1 MKSKILAAA
10 AVLTLGAGMAAADAM
25 TDTIEHDLARQ
36 GFKDIQFNTDDGQLT
51 VEARRGSQSIELVY
65 DTASGD
71 LISRDGQRTTGLDRA
86 EQVSGKSL
94 PQGRMDDDDDEADD
108 HPGRGRATA
117 DRNDREDDRGGE
129 DDDDSDDDSGSDD
142 QGSDGDDD
150 GDSDDGG
157 SDDSD
162 SGRS

>member
-1 MKSKILAAA
+1 MKSKILVAV

-25 TDTIEHDLARQ
+25 TDTIERDLARQ
-36 GFKDIQFNTDDGQLT
+36 GFKDIQFDTDDGQLT
-51 VEARRGSQSIELVY
+51 VEARRGNQSIELVY
-65 DTASGD
+65 DTANGD

-94 PQGRMDDDDDEADD
+94 PQGRMGDDDEADD
-108 HPGRGRATA
+108 HPGRGLDTA

-150 GDSDDGG
+150 DGSDDGG
-157 SDDSD
+157 SDNSG